1 MTGPAQNSLVIC
13 LRAVAKITTCPFL
26 PLLSGYRS
34 YDQANPRLAAR
45 VDLIIY
51 KTSHVRIPME
61 NISTNG
67 REHTVLATW
76 TGNRMKKKEQRWEKC
91 AGMFSDAL
99 EAVGQV
105 EGLTLSPPQTLPDP
119 DDEVELGTETKRRGR
134 YLTPQNNF
142 HIRKHQHPVDNAGFF
157 SFMTLQ
163 WLSPLAWKAHKASS
177 LKMEDVWG
185 LSCHEASETNCQ
197 RLEWLWHEELKRR
210 GKDGASLSRV
220 FWRFCQ
226 TRMLV
231 AIFSLLITMVAGF
244 VGPALLIRALL
255 EYSQCTEVKLLYG
268 LALVGGIFLMELTRS
283 WSLAFMWAVNY
294 RTATRLRGAALTFAF
309 QKILRLRSTKDISTG
324 ELVNICSSDGQRL
337 YEAVSVGC
345 LLAGGPLVG
354 ILGLLYTVY
363 FLGPTALVGSAIF
376 VIFYPTMMLA
386 SRLTAYFRKRCVV
399 VSDRRVRLMNEILG
413 CIKFIKMYCWE
424 TAFAN
429 NIQKVRSEE
438 RRILEWAGCV
448 QSLTV
453 GVAPVVVVIASVC
466 TFTLHMALGYDLTA
480 AQAFTVVAVFNSMT
494 FALKVTPL
502 AMTLLGGS
510 VAVNGDFAYV
520 AQQAWILNDSLR
532 ENILFGKKYIEEKY
546 NAVLEAC
553 CLFPDISELPYG
565 DMTEIG
571 ERGANLSGGQRQRV
585 SLARALYSERPVLL
599 LDDPLSAVDAR
610 VGSHLFHG
618 AIRRAAKGRTVVFFL
633 PECDEVVLMKD
644 GQIAEHGTHVQLME
658 KGRDY
663 AALFNS
669 VQQEVRYAA
678 RSSGALWENIR
689 NLVRKNLKNK
699 QRAEEESKPLSL
711 HVNNTAKLHTE
722 SKKGDQLMQA
732 EEKGSGAVAWPVYAA
747 YIKAAGGP
755 LAFVVNILLFLF
767 TTGSIAFSNWWLSHW
782 IRQGSG
788 NSSLLQGNETA
799 ESDSMRLNPHV
810 QYYSR
815 VYVLSMGAALFL
827 KTVRGLVFVKV
838 IWSLFV
844 SAQDCS
850 VQASCI
856 YYTQLNFLSNTWV
869 LRQMHFLFAHL
880 EGLSIRVP
888 SGPRALF
895 SIKQS
900 RQHIREVMCLCNCV
914 PLVFTNSSMMANLFL
929 PRAFLLCVVACII
942 NGVVCVFLL
951 FLQCTVR
958 AASVL
963 HDKLFKTLLLSPMR
977 FFDTTPLGRI
987 LNRFSRDMD
996 EVDVRLAMQA
1006 EMLLQNVTLVL
1017 FCLGMVGAVFP
1028 WFLFSIIPL
1037 GAFLFIVNRI
1047 SRVLIRELKRLE
1059 NISQSPFT
1067 SHITSSLQGLST
1079 IYAYGRGADFIHRN
1093 QALLDTN
1100 QACHYLF
1107 SCAMRWLA
1115 VRLDLISI
1123 SLITTV
1129 ALLIVF
1135 MHGHIPPAYA
1145 GLAISYAVQLT
1156 GLFQFTVRLLSETE
1170 ARFTSVERI
1179 NHYIKVETSV
1189 TQACWFWPE
1198 EGRITFQNVEM
1209 RYRDDLPLVLKNLS
1223 FSVLPEETVGIVGRT
1238 GSGKSSLGVT
1248 LFRLAELSRGSI
1260 IIDGVN
1266 IAHIGL
1272 EDLRSKLSVIPQEPV
1287 LFIGTVRSNLDPWN
1301 QYTDAQIWEALEKT
1315 HIKDMVSQLPNS
1327 LHSEVTDNGENF
1339 SVGERQLLCV
1349 ARALLRHSKILLL
1362 DEATAAID
1370 TETDRLIQDTIRTS
1384 FSGCTTLVIAHRL
1397 NTVLNCDRIMVLDQG
1412 QILEFDTPSNLLAD
1426 ENSRFHAMMVAAEE
1440 TLRHP

>member
-1 MTGPAQNSLVIC
+1 
-13 LRAVAKITTCPFL
+13 
-26 PLLSGYRS
+26 
-34 YDQANPRLAAR
+34 
-45 VDLIIY
+45 
-51 KTSHVRIPME
+51 
-61 NISTNG
+61 
-67 REHTVLATW
+67 
-76 TGNRMKKKEQRWEKC
+76 
-91 AGMFSDAL
+91 
-99 EAVGQV
+99 
-105 EGLTLSPPQTLPDP
+105 
-119 DDEVELGTETKRRGR
+119 
-134 YLTPQNNF
+134 
-142 HIRKHQHPVDNAGFF
+142 
-157 SFMTLQ
+157 
-163 WLSPLAWKAHKASS
+163 
-177 LKMEDVWG
+177 
-185 LSCHEASETNCQ
+185 
-197 RLEWLWHEELKRR
+197 
-210 GKDGASLSRV
+210 
-220 FWRFCQ
+220 
-226 TRMLV
+226 
-231 AIFSLLITMVAGF
+231 
-244 VGPALLIRALL
+244 
-255 EYSQCTEVKLLYG
+255 
-268 LALVGGIFLMELTRS
+268 
-283 WSLAFMWAVNY
+283 MWAVSY
-294 RTATRLRGAALTFAF
+294 RTAARLRGATLTFAF

-354 ILGLLYTVY
+354 ILGLSYTIY
-363 FLGPTALVGSAIF
+363 FFGPTALVGSAIF

-386 SRLTAYFRKRCVV
+386 SRLTAYFRKRCVTV
-399 VSDRRVRLMNEILG
+399 TDRRVRLMNEILG

-424 TAFAN
+424 TAFAS
-429 NIQKVRSEE
+429 NIQRVRSEE
-438 RRILEWAGCV
+438 RRVLEWAGCV

-502 AMTLLGGS
+502 AVRALSEGSVAVKRFQKLFLMEDREPISSKTEDPYNAVEFKDATLAWEKTCSSQGEKSRAQQKRGGMKRVLRREKLSLYITTEDSKEESEEANAEHLLTHMEQESPQSTISSTQSIRPPLHKTLHRIDLCIRKVHQQHIITIPCVVLTTMTLLGGS

-520 AQQAWILNDSLR
+520 AQQGAYSCIY
-532 ENILFGKKYIEEKY
+532 EFCIK
-546 NAVLEAC
+546 
-553 CLFPDISELPYG
+553 
-565 DMTEIG
+565 MTLIG

-599 LDDPLSAVDAR
+599 LDDPLSAVDTR
-610 VGSHLFHG
+610 VGSHLFHS
-618 AIRRAAKGRTVVFFL
+618 AIRRAAKSRTVIFVTHQLQFL

-669 VQQEVRYAA
+669 VQQEVRYAV
-678 RSSGALWENIR
+678 RWENTR
-689 NLVRKNLKNK
+689 SVDKSLLCC
-699 QRAEEESKPLSL
+699 SPL
-711 HVNNTAKLHTE
+711 T
-722 SKKGDQLMQA
+722 DQLMQA
-732 EEKGSGAVAWPVYAA
+732 EEKGSGAVAWQVYTT

-755 LAFVVNILLFLF
+755 LAFIVNILLFLF

-788 NSSLLQGNETA
+788 NSSLLQTNTTA
-799 ESDSMRLNPHV
+799 ESDSMRLNPHM

-827 KTVRGLVFVKV
+827 KTVRGLLFVK
-838 IWSLFV
+838 
-844 SAQDCS
+844 
-850 VQASCI
+850 
-856 YYTQLNFLSNTWV
+856 
-869 LRQMHFLFAHL
+869 
-880 EGLSIRVP
+880 
-888 SGPRALF
+888 
-895 SIKQS
+895 
-900 RQHIREVMCLCNCV
+900 
-914 PLVFTNSSMMANLFL
+914 
-929 PRAFLLCVVACII
+929 
-942 NGVVCVFLL
+942 
-951 FLQCTVR
+951 CTVR

-1017 FCLGMVGAVFP
+1017 FCLGVVGVVFP

-1037 GAFLFIVNRI
+1037 GVFLFIVNRI

-1135 MHGHIPPAYA
+1135 MHGRIPPAYA

-1179 NHYIKVETSV
+1179 NHYIKVEAPV
-1189 TQACWFWPE
+1189 TRICGSSAPASSWPE

-1209 RYRDDLPLVLKNLS
+1209 RYRDGLPLVLKNLS

-1238 GSGKSSLGVT
+1238 GSGKSSLGVA
-1248 LFRLAELSRGSI
+1248 LFRLVELSRGSI

-1287 LFIGTVRSNLDPWN
+1287 LFIGTVRSNLDPWD

-1315 HIKDMVSQLPNS
+1315 HIKDMVSRLPNS

-1370 TETDRLIQDTIRTS
+1370 TETDRLIQDTIRSS
-1384 FSGCTTLVIAHRL
+1384 FSGCSTLVIAHRL

-1412 QILEFDTPSNLLAD
+1412 QVGLHLHLLL
-1426 ENSRFHAMMVAAEE
+1426 F
-1440 TLRHP
+1440 

>member
-1 MTGPAQNSLVIC
+1 MLTDKEPLNFFTPNSYIF
-13 LRAVAKITTCPFL
+13 T
-26 PLLSGYRS
+26 
-34 YDQANPRLAAR
+34 PR
-45 VDLIIY
+45 
-51 KTSHVRIPME
+51 
-61 NISTNG
+61 
-67 REHTVLATW
+67 
-76 TGNRMKKKEQRWEKC
+76 
-91 AGMFSDAL
+91 
-99 EAVGQV
+99 
-105 EGLTLSPPQTLPDP
+105 
-119 DDEVELGTETKRRGR
+119 
-134 YLTPQNNF
+134 
-142 HIRKHQHPVDNAGFF
+142 HQHPVDNAGFF

-163 WLSPLAWKAHKASS
+163 WLSPLAWRAHKESC
-177 LKMEDVWG
+177 LKIEDVWG

-210 GKDGASLSRV
+210 GKDVASLSRV

-255 EYSQCTEVKLLYG
+255 EYSQCAEVKLLYG

-283 WSLAFMWAVNY
+283 WSLAFMWAVSY
-294 RTATRLRGAALTFAF
+294 RTAARLRGATLTFAF

-354 ILGLLYTVY
+354 ILGLSYTIY
-363 FLGPTALVGSAIF
+363 FFGPTALVGSAIF

-386 SRLTAYFRKRCVV
+386 SRLTAYFRKRCVTV
-399 VSDRRVRLMNEILG
+399 TDRRVRLMNEILG

-424 TAFAN
+424 TAFAR
-429 NIQKVRSEE
+429 VRSEE
-438 RRILEWAGCV
+438 RRVLEWAGCV

-502 AMTLLGGS
+502 AVRALSEGSVAVKRFQVKNTSTYTNQKLLFCPYFLTGSLVGVCGGVGSGKSSLLSALLGQMTLLGGS

-520 AQQAWILNDSLR
+520 AQQGAYSCIY
-532 ENILFGKKYIEEKY
+532 EFCIK
-546 NAVLEAC
+546 
-553 CLFPDISELPYG
+553 
-565 DMTEIG
+565 MTLIG

-599 LDDPLSAVDAR
+599 LDDPLSAVDTR
-610 VGSHLFHG
+610 VGSHLFHS
-618 AIRRAAKGRTVVFFL
+618 AIRRAAKSRTVIFVTHQLQFL

-669 VQQEVRYAA
+669 VQQESVDK
-678 RSSGALWENIR
+678 SLLCCS
-689 NLVRKNLKNK
+689 
-699 QRAEEESKPLSL
+699 PL
-711 HVNNTAKLHTE
+711 T
-722 SKKGDQLMQA
+722 DQLMQA
-732 EEKGSGAVAWPVYAA
+732 EEKGSGAVAWQVYTT

-755 LAFVVNILLFLF
+755 LAFIVNILLFLF

-788 NSSLLQGNETA
+788 NSSLLQTNTTA
-799 ESDSMRLNPHV
+799 ESDSMRLNPHM

-827 KTVRGLVFVKV
+827 KTVRGLLFVK
-838 IWSLFV
+838 
-844 SAQDCS
+844 
-850 VQASCI
+850 
-856 YYTQLNFLSNTWV
+856 
-869 LRQMHFLFAHL
+869 
-880 EGLSIRVP
+880 
-888 SGPRALF
+888 
-895 SIKQS
+895 
-900 RQHIREVMCLCNCV
+900 
-914 PLVFTNSSMMANLFL
+914 
-929 PRAFLLCVVACII
+929 
-942 NGVVCVFLL
+942 
-951 FLQCTVR
+951 CTVR

-1017 FCLGMVGAVFP
+1017 FCLGVVGVVFP

-1037 GAFLFIVNRI
+1037 GVFLFIVNRI

-1135 MHGHIPPAYA
+1135 MHGRIPPAYA

-1179 NHYIKVETSV
+1179 NHYIKVEAPICGSS
-1189 TQACWFWPE
+1189 APASSWPE

-1209 RYRDDLPLVLKNLS
+1209 RYRDGLPLVLKNLS

-1238 GSGKSSLGVT
+1238 GSGKSSLGVA
-1248 LFRLAELSRGSI
+1248 LFRLVELSRGSI

-1287 LFIGTVRSNLDPWN
+1287 LFIGTVRSNLDPWD

-1315 HIKDMVSQLPNS
+1315 HIKDMVSRLPNS

-1370 TETDRLIQDTIRTS
+1370 TETDRLIQDTIRSS
-1384 FSGCTTLVIAHRL
+1384 FSGCSTLVIAHRL

-1412 QILEFDTPSNLLAD
+1412 QILEFDTPSKLLAN
-1426 ENSRFHAMMVAAEE
+1426 ENSRFRAMMEAAEE
-1440 TLRHP
+1440 TLSHS

>member
-1 MTGPAQNSLVIC
+1 
-13 LRAVAKITTCPFL
+13 
-26 PLLSGYRS
+26 
-34 YDQANPRLAAR
+34 
-45 VDLIIY
+45 
-51 KTSHVRIPME
+51 
-61 NISTNG
+61 
-67 REHTVLATW
+67 
-76 TGNRMKKKEQRWEKC
+76 
-91 AGMFSDAL
+91 MFSDAL
-99 EAVGQV
+99 EAVGRV

-134 YLTPQNNF
+134 YRHSLQILKPFRIT
-142 HIRKHQHPVDNAGFF
+142 HKHQHPVDNAGFF

-163 WLSPLAWKAHKASS
+163 WLSPLAWRAHKESC
-177 LKMEDVWG
+177 LKIEDVWG

-210 GKDGASLSRV
+210 GKDVASLSRV

-255 EYSQCTEVKLLYG
+255 EYSQCAEVKLLYG

-283 WSLAFMWAVNY
+283 WSLAFMWAVSY
-294 RTATRLRGAALTFAF
+294 RTAARLRGATLTFAF

-354 ILGLLYTVY
+354 ILGLSYTIY
-363 FLGPTALVGSAIF
+363 FFGPTALVGSAIF

-386 SRLTAYFRKRCVV
+386 SRLTAYFRKRCVTV
-399 VSDRRVRLMNEILG
+399 TDRRVRLMNEILG

-424 TAFAN
+424 TAFAS
-429 NIQKVRSEE
+429 NIQRVRSEE
-438 RRILEWAGCV
+438 RRVLEWAGCV

-502 AMTLLGGS
+502 AVRALSEGSVAVKRFQKLFLMEDREPISSKTEDPYNAVEFKDATLAWEKTCSSQGEKSRAQQKRGGMKRVLRREKLSLYITTEDSKEESEEANAEHLLTHMEQESPQSTISSTQSIRPPLHKTLHRIDLCIRKGSLVGVCGGVGSGKSSLLSALLGQMTLLGGS

-553 CLFPDISELPYG
+553 CLFPDIIELPYG

-599 LDDPLSAVDAR
+599 LDDPLSAVDTR
-610 VGSHLFHG
+610 VGSHLFHS
-618 AIRRAAKGRTVVFFL
+618 AIRRAAKSRTVIFVTHQLQFL

-669 VQQEVRYAA
+669 VQQE
-678 RSSGALWENIR
+678 
-689 NLVRKNLKNK
+689 NLVRKNVKNK
-699 QRAEEESKPLSL
+699 QRAEEESSPRSL
-711 HVNNTAKLHTE
+711 HVSPAAKPHTE

-732 EEKGSGAVAWPVYAA
+732 EEKGSGAVAWQVYTT

-755 LAFVVNILLFLF
+755 LAFIVNILLFLF

-788 NSSLLQGNETA
+788 TLI
-799 ESDSMRLNPHV
+799 
-810 QYYSR
+810 
-815 VYVLSMGAALFL
+815 
-827 KTVRGLVFVKV
+827 KLV
-838 IWSLFV
+838 
-844 SAQDCS
+844 
-850 VQASCI
+850 
-856 YYTQLNFLSNTWV
+856 
-869 LRQMHFLFAHL
+869 
-880 EGLSIRVP
+880 
-888 SGPRALF
+888 
-895 SIKQS
+895 
-900 RQHIREVMCLCNCV
+900 
-914 PLVFTNSSMMANLFL
+914 
-929 PRAFLLCVVACII
+929 LCVL
-942 NGVVCVFLL
+942 LL

-1017 FCLGMVGAVFP
+1017 FCLGVVGVVFP

-1037 GAFLFIVNRI
+1037 GVFLFIVNRI

-1135 MHGHIPPAYA
+1135 MHGRIPPAYA

-1179 NHYIKVETSV
+1179 NHYIKNLESEGPR
-1189 TQACWFWPE
+1189 QICGSSAPASSWPE

-1209 RYRDDLPLVLKNLS
+1209 RYRDGLPLVLKNLS

-1238 GSGKSSLGVT
+1238 GSGKSSLGVA
-1248 LFRLAELSRGSI
+1248 LFRLVELSRGSI

-1287 LFIGTVRSNLDPWN
+1287 LFIGTVRSNLDPWD

-1315 HIKDMVSQLPNS
+1315 HIKDMVSRLPNS

-1370 TETDRLIQDTIRTS
+1370 TETDRLIQDTIRSS
-1384 FSGCTTLVIAHRL
+1384 FSGCSTLVIAHRL

-1412 QILEFDTPSNLLAD
+1412 QILEFDTPSKLLAN
-1426 ENSRFHAMMVAAEE
+1426 ENSRFRAMMEAAEE
-1440 TLRHP
+1440 TLSHKRF

>member
-1 MTGPAQNSLVIC
+1 MSSERDVQT
-13 LRAVAKITTCPFL
+13 AVQTRTCD
-26 PLLSGYRS
+26 SS
-34 YDQANPRLAAR
+34 PRL
-45 VDLIIY
+45 
-51 KTSHVRIPME
+51 
-61 NISTNG
+61 
-67 REHTVLATW
+67 
-76 TGNRMKKKEQRWEKC
+76 
-91 AGMFSDAL
+91 
-99 EAVGQV
+99 
-105 EGLTLSPPQTLPDP
+105 
-119 DDEVELGTETKRRGR
+119 DDR
-134 YLTPQNNF
+134 YEPNSSIFTP
-142 HIRKHQHPVDNAGFF
+142 RHQHPVDNAGFF

-163 WLSPLAWKAHKASS
+163 WLSPLAWRAHKESC
-177 LKMEDVWG
+177 LKIEDVWG

-220 FWRFCQ
+220 IWRFCQ

-255 EYSQCTEVKLLYG
+255 EYSQCAEVKLLYG

-283 WSLAFMWAVNY
+283 WSLAFMWAVSY
-294 RTATRLRGAALTFAF
+294 RTAARLRGAALTFAF

-354 ILGLLYTVY
+354 ILGLSYTTY

-376 VIFYPTMMLA
+376 VIFYPAMMLA
-386 SRLTAYFRKRCVV
+386 SRLTAYFRKRCVAV
-399 VSDRRVRLMNEILG
+399 TDRRVRLMNEILG

-429 NIQKVRSEE
+429 NIQRVRSEE
-438 RRILEWAGCV
+438 RRVLEWAGCV

-502 AMTLLGGS
+502 AVRALSEGSVAVKRFQVKNTSTNKPKCYLKSELISVEHKRRKSEEHPGSSFPNTPEKIEPGTPKMMKMSKVNISHYILKLMYGTQHHLFTELVIIKIKFTCDVICWPVFCAVHQGALLGVCGGVGSGKSSLLSALLGQMTLLGGS

-553 CLFPDISELPYG
+553 CLFPDIIELPYG

-599 LDDPLSAVDAR
+599 LDDPLSAVDTH
-610 VGSHLFHG
+610 VGSHLFHS
-618 AIRRAAKGRTVVFFL
+618 AIRHTAKSRTVIFVTHQLQYL

-644 GQIAEHGTHVQLME
+644 GQIAEHGSHVQLME

-663 AALFNS
+663 AALFNITLLCC
-669 VQQEVRYAA
+669 
-678 RSSGALWENIR
+678 SSLWSDVPR
-689 NLVRKNLKNK
+689 
-699 QRAEEESKPLSL
+699 
-711 HVNNTAKLHTE
+711 T
-722 SKKGDQLMQA
+722 DQLMQA
-732 EEKGSGAVAWPVYAA
+732 EEKGSGAVAWPVYTA

-767 TTGSIAFSNWWLSHW
+767 TTGSIAFSNWWLSYW

-788 NSSLLQGNETA
+788 TNATA
-799 ESDSMRLNPHV
+799 GSDSMRLNPHI

-827 KTVRGLVFVKV
+827 KTVRGLVFVK
-838 IWSLFV
+838 
-844 SAQDCS
+844 
-850 VQASCI
+850 
-856 YYTQLNFLSNTWV
+856 
-869 LRQMHFLFAHL
+869 
-880 EGLSIRVP
+880 
-888 SGPRALF
+888 
-895 SIKQS
+895 
-900 RQHIREVMCLCNCV
+900 
-914 PLVFTNSSMMANLFL
+914 
-929 PRAFLLCVVACII
+929 
-942 NGVVCVFLL
+942 
-951 FLQCTVR
+951 CTVR

-1135 MHGHIPPAYA
+1135 MHGRIPPAYA

-1179 NHYIKVETSV
+1179 NHYIKNLESEGPR
-1189 TQACWFWPE
+1189 QICGSSAPASSWPE

-1238 GSGKSSLGVT
+1238 GSGKSSLGVA

-1287 LFIGTVRSNLDPWN
+1287 LFIGTVRSNLDPWD

-1384 FSGCTTLVIAHRL
+1384 FSGCTSLVIAHRL
-1397 NTVLNCDRIMVLDQG
+1397 NTVLSCDRIMVLDQG

-1426 ENSRFHAMMVAAEE
+1426 ENSRFRAMMEAISVKSIVQIVF
-1440 TLRHP
+1440 

>member
-1 MTGPAQNSLVIC
+1 
-13 LRAVAKITTCPFL
+13 
-26 PLLSGYRS
+26 
-34 YDQANPRLAAR
+34 
-45 VDLIIY
+45 
-51 KTSHVRIPME
+51 
-61 NISTNG
+61 
-67 REHTVLATW
+67 
-76 TGNRMKKKEQRWEKC
+76 
-91 AGMFSDAL
+91 MFSDAL

-105 EGLTLSPPQTLPDP
+105 EGLTLCPPQTLPDP
-119 DDEVELGTETKRRGR
+119 DDEVELGSETKRRGR
-134 YLTPQNNF
+134 YRQSLQILKPFRIT
-142 HIRKHQHPVDNAGFF
+142 HKHQHPVDNAGFF

-163 WLSPLAWKAHKASS
+163 WLSPLAWRAHKASC
-177 LKMEDVWG
+177 LKIEDVWG

-210 GKDGASLSRV
+210 GKDAASLSRV

-255 EYSQCTEVKLLYG
+255 EYSQCAEVKLLYG
-268 LALVGGIFLMELTRS
+268 LALVAGIFLLELTRS
-283 WSLAFMWAVNY
+283 WSLALVWAVSY
-294 RTATRLRGAALTFAF
+294 RTAARLRGAALTFAF

-354 ILGLLYTVY
+354 ILGLSYTIY

-386 SRLTAYFRKRCVV
+386 SRLTAYFRKRCVTV
-399 VSDRRVRLMNEILG
+399 TDRRVRLMNEILG

-429 NIQKVRSEE
+429 NIQKE
-438 RRILEWAGCV
+438 RRILERAGCV

-502 AMTLLGGS
+502 AVRALSEGSVAVKRFQVKNTSTSINKPKMTLLPLFSHPRGLLLGVSGGVGSGKSSLLSALLGQMTLLGGS

-553 CLFPDISELPYG
+553 CLFPDIIELPYG

-599 LDDPLSAVDAR
+599 LDDPLSAVDTR
-610 VGSHLFHG
+610 VGSHLFHS
-618 AIRRAAKGRTVVFFL
+618 AIRRTAKSRTVIFVTHQLQYL

-669 VQQEVRYAA
+669 VQQEVHNFLPNK
-678 RSSGALWENIR
+678 SK
-689 NLVRKNLKNK
+689 LVRKKY
-699 QRAEEESKPLSL
+699 A
-711 HVNNTAKLHTE
+711 VY
-722 SKKGDQLMQA
+722 QLMQA
-732 EEKGSGAVAWPVYAA
+732 EEKGSGAVAWPVYTA

-788 NSSLLQGNETA
+788 NSSLLQANQTA
-799 ESDSMRLNPHV
+799 ESDSMRLNPHI

-827 KTVRGLVFVKV
+827 KTVRGLVFVK
-838 IWSLFV
+838 
-844 SAQDCS
+844 
-850 VQASCI
+850 
-856 YYTQLNFLSNTWV
+856 
-869 LRQMHFLFAHL
+869 
-880 EGLSIRVP
+880 
-888 SGPRALF
+888 
-895 SIKQS
+895 
-900 RQHIREVMCLCNCV
+900 
-914 PLVFTNSSMMANLFL
+914 
-929 PRAFLLCVVACII
+929 
-942 NGVVCVFLL
+942 
-951 FLQCTVR
+951 CTVR

-1037 GAFLFIVNRI
+1037 GAFLFVVNRI

-1135 MHGHIPPAYA
+1135 MHGRIPPAYA

-1179 NHYIKVETSV
+1179 NHYIKVEAPICGSS
-1189 TQACWFWPE
+1189 APASSWPE

-1238 GSGKSSLGVT
+1238 GSGKSSLGVA

-1266 IAHIGL
+1266 IAHVGL

-1287 LFIGTVRSNLDPWN
+1287 LFIGTVRSNLDPWD

-1315 HIKDMVSQLPNS
+1315 HIKDMVIQLPNS

-1349 ARALLRHSKILLL
+1349 TRALLRHSKILLL

-1384 FSGCTTLVIAHRL
+1384 FSGCSTLVIAHRL

-1426 ENSRFHAMMVAAEE
+1426 ENSRFRAMIVAAEE
-1440 TLRHP
+1440 TLSHP

>member
-1 MTGPAQNSLVIC
+1 
-13 LRAVAKITTCPFL
+13 
-26 PLLSGYRS
+26 
-34 YDQANPRLAAR
+34 
-45 VDLIIY
+45 
-51 KTSHVRIPME
+51 
-61 NISTNG
+61 
-67 REHTVLATW
+67 
-76 TGNRMKKKEQRWEKC
+76 
-91 AGMFSDAL
+91 MFSDAL
-99 EAVGQV
+99 EAVGRV

-119 DDEVELGTETKRRGR
+119 DDEPNSSIF
-134 YLTPQNNF
+134 TP
-142 HIRKHQHPVDNAGFF
+142 RHQHPVDNAGFF

-163 WLSPLAWKAHKASS
+163 WLSPLAWRAHKASC
-177 LKMEDVWG
+177 LKIEDVWG

-210 GKDGASLSRV
+210 GKDAASLSRV

-255 EYSQCTEVKLLYG
+255 EYSQCAEVKLLYG
-268 LALVGGIFLMELTRS
+268 LALVGGVFLMELTRS
-283 WSLAFMWAVNY
+283 WSLAFMWAVSY
-294 RTATRLRGAALTFAF
+294 RTAARLRGAALTFAF

-354 ILGLLYTVY
+354 ILGLSYTIY

-386 SRLTAYFRKRCVV
+386 SRLTASFRKR
-399 VSDRRVRLMNEILG
+399 
-413 CIKFIKMYCWE
+413 W
-424 TAFAN
+424 
-429 NIQKVRSEE
+429 VRSEE
-438 RRILEWAGCV
+438 RRILERAGCV

-480 AQAFTVVAVFNSMT
+480 AQAFTIVAVFNSMT

-502 AMTLLGGS
+502 AVRALSEGSVAVKRFQKLFLMEDRELISNKTEDPYNAVEFKDATLAWEKTSGSQGRKSRAQQKRGGMKRVLRREKLSLYITTEDSKGESEEANAEHLLTHMEQESPQSTISSTQSIRPPLHKTLHRIDLCIRKGSLVGVCGGVGSGKSSLLSALLGQMTLLGGS
-510 VAVNGDFAYV
+510 VAINGDFAYV

-532 ENILFGKKYIEEKY
+532 ENILFGRKYIEEKY
-546 NAVLEAC
+546 GVYSCIYEFC
-553 CLFPDISELPYG
+553 IK
-565 DMTEIG
+565 MTLIG

-610 VGSHLFHG
+610 VGSHLFHS
-618 AIRRAAKGRTVVFFL
+618 AIRRAAKSRTVIFVTHQLQFL

-669 VQQEVRYAA
+669 VHVGLTVGDESLLCC
-678 RSSGALWENIR
+678 SSLFLWSD
-689 NLVRKNLKNK
+689 V
-699 QRAEEESKPLSL
+699 PL
-711 HVNNTAKLHTE
+711 T
-722 SKKGDQLMQA
+722 DQLMQA
-732 EEKGSGAVAWPVYAA
+732 EEKGSGAVAWQVYTT

-755 LAFVVNILLFLF
+755 LAFIVNILLFLF

-782 IRQGSG
+782 IGQGSG

-799 ESDSMRLNPHV
+799 ESDSMRLNPHI

-827 KTVRGLVFVKV
+827 KTVRGLVFVK
-838 IWSLFV
+838 
-844 SAQDCS
+844 
-850 VQASCI
+850 
-856 YYTQLNFLSNTWV
+856 
-869 LRQMHFLFAHL
+869 
-880 EGLSIRVP
+880 
-888 SGPRALF
+888 
-895 SIKQS
+895 
-900 RQHIREVMCLCNCV
+900 
-914 PLVFTNSSMMANLFL
+914 
-929 PRAFLLCVVACII
+929 
-942 NGVVCVFLL
+942 
-951 FLQCTVR
+951 CTVR

-1017 FCLGMVGAVFP
+1017 FCLGMVGVVFP

-1047 SRVLIRELKRLE
+1047 SRFGLTDLLGQTVEL
-1059 NISQSPFT
+1059 SHSPR
-1067 SHITSSLQGLST
+1067 SLLG
-1079 IYAYGRGADFIHRN
+1079 H
-1093 QALLDTN
+1093 

-1123 SLITTV
+1123 SLITTI

-1135 MHGHIPPAYA
+1135 MHGRIPPAYA

-1179 NHYIKVETSV
+1179 NHYIKNLESEGPR
-1189 TQACWFWPE
+1189 QICGSSAPASSWPE
-1198 EGRITFQNVEM
+1198 DGRITFQNVEM

-1238 GSGKSSLGVT
+1238 GSGKSSLGVA

-1287 LFIGTVRSNLDPWN
+1287 LFIGTVRSNLDPWD

-1315 HIKDMVSQLPNS
+1315 HIKDM
-1327 LHSEVTDNGENF
+1327 
-1339 SVGERQLLCV
+1339 
-1349 ARALLRHSKILLL
+1349 ILLL

-1384 FSGCTTLVIAHRL
+1384 FSGCSTLVIAHRL

-1426 ENSRFHAMMVAAEE
+1426 ENSRFRAMMLAAEE
-1440 TLRHP
+1440 TLSHP

>member
-1 MTGPAQNSLVIC
+1 QNLCDVGRPARLSERKQIIIIKTFLFEDNQIACHPNSYIF
-13 LRAVAKITTCPFL
+13 T
-26 PLLSGYRS
+26 
-34 YDQANPRLAAR
+34 PR
-45 VDLIIY
+45 
-51 KTSHVRIPME
+51 
-61 NISTNG
+61 
-67 REHTVLATW
+67 
-76 TGNRMKKKEQRWEKC
+76 
-91 AGMFSDAL
+91 
-99 EAVGQV
+99 
-105 EGLTLSPPQTLPDP
+105 
-119 DDEVELGTETKRRGR
+119 
-134 YLTPQNNF
+134 
-142 HIRKHQHPVDNAGFF
+142 HQHPVDNAGFF

-163 WLSPLAWKAHKASS
+163 WLSPLAWRAHKESC
-177 LKMEDVWG
+177 LKIEDVWG
-185 LSCHEASETNCQ
+185 LSCHERCYG
-197 RLEWLWHEELKRR
+197 WLWHEELKRR
-210 GKDGASLSRV
+210 GKDVASLSRV

-255 EYSQCTEVKLLYG
+255 EYSQCAEVKLLYG

-283 WSLAFMWAVNY
+283 WSLAFMWAVSY
-294 RTATRLRGAALTFAF
+294 RTAARLRGATLTFAF

-354 ILGLLYTVY
+354 ILGLSYTIY
-363 FLGPTALVGSAIF
+363 FFGPTALVGSAIF

-386 SRLTAYFRKRCVV
+386 SRLTAYFRKRCVTV
-399 VSDRRVRLMNEILG
+399 TDRRVRLMNEILG

-424 TAFAN
+424 TAFAS
-429 NIQKVRSEE
+429 NIQRVRSEE
-438 RRILEWAGCV
+438 RRVLEWAGCV

-502 AMTLLGGS
+502 AVRALSEGSVAVKRFQVKNTSTYTNQKLLFCPYFLTGSLVGVCGGVGSGKSSLLSALLGQMTLLGGS

-520 AQQAWILNDSLR
+520 AQQGAYSCIY
-532 ENILFGKKYIEEKY
+532 EFCIK
-546 NAVLEAC
+546 
-553 CLFPDISELPYG
+553 
-565 DMTEIG
+565 MTLIG

-599 LDDPLSAVDAR
+599 LDDPLSAVDTR
-610 VGSHLFHG
+610 VGSHLFHS
-618 AIRRAAKGRTVVFFL
+618 AIRRAAKSRTVIFVTHQLQFL

-669 VQQEVRYAA
+669 VQQESVDK
-678 RSSGALWENIR
+678 SLLCCS
-689 NLVRKNLKNK
+689 
-699 QRAEEESKPLSL
+699 PL
-711 HVNNTAKLHTE
+711 T
-722 SKKGDQLMQA
+722 DQLMQA
-732 EEKGSGAVAWPVYAA
+732 EEKGSGAVAWQVYTT

-755 LAFVVNILLFLF
+755 LAFIVNILLFLF

-788 NSSLLQGNETA
+788 TNTTA
-799 ESDSMRLNPHV
+799 ESDSMRLNPHM

-827 KTVRGLVFVKV
+827 KTVRGLLFVK
-838 IWSLFV
+838 
-844 SAQDCS
+844 
-850 VQASCI
+850 
-856 YYTQLNFLSNTWV
+856 
-869 LRQMHFLFAHL
+869 
-880 EGLSIRVP
+880 
-888 SGPRALF
+888 
-895 SIKQS
+895 
-900 RQHIREVMCLCNCV
+900 
-914 PLVFTNSSMMANLFL
+914 
-929 PRAFLLCVVACII
+929 
-942 NGVVCVFLL
+942 
-951 FLQCTVR
+951 CTVR

-1017 FCLGMVGAVFP
+1017 FCLGVVGVVFP

-1037 GAFLFIVNRI
+1037 GVFLFIVNRI

-1135 MHGHIPPAYA
+1135 MHGRIPPAYA

-1179 NHYIKVETSV
+1179 NHYIKVEAPV
-1189 TQACWFWPE
+1189 TRICGSSAPASSWPE

-1209 RYRDDLPLVLKNLS
+1209 RYRDGLPLVLKNLS

-1238 GSGKSSLGVT
+1238 GSGKSSLGVA
-1248 LFRLAELSRGSI
+1248 LFRLVELSRGSI

-1287 LFIGTVRSNLDPWN
+1287 LFIGTVRSNLDPWD

-1315 HIKDMVSQLPNS
+1315 HIKDMVSRLPNS

-1370 TETDRLIQDTIRTS
+1370 TETDRLIQDTIRSS
-1384 FSGCTTLVIAHRL
+1384 FSGCSTLVIAHRL

-1412 QILEFDTPSNLLAD
+1412 QVVSQMLI
-1426 ENSRFHAMMVAAEE
+1426 
-1440 TLRHP
+1440 